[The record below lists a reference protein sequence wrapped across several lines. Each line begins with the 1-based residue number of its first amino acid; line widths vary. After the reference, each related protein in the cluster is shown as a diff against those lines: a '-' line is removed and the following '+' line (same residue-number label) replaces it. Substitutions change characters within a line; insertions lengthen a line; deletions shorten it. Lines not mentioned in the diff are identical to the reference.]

1 MSDND
6 TDDSA
11 AVLAYLDGLDEP
23 RRDDLRA
30 LHELMRASAPG
41 LAPALMNGDPVY
53 GRFHY
58 RYASGREGDSAV
70 VTMRLNKNYISVYVN
85 CVKEDG
91 YLAEGYR
98 ERLPKASIGRSC
110 VRFRRLSDVDTA
122 VLAEL
127 FTEAAVTPPAG
138 AAMD

>member
-1 MSDND
+1 MSDTTD
-6 TDDSA
+6 TA
-11 AVLAYLDGLDEP
+11 AVVAHLDGMDDP
-23 RRDDLRA
+23 RGDDLRA
-30 LHELMRASAPG
+30 LHDLLVANAPG
-41 LAPALMNGDPVY
+41 LTPGLMNGDPVY

-70 VTMRLNKNYISVYVN
+70 ITMRLNRNYISVYVN
-85 CVKEDG
+85 CVKGDG

-98 ERLPKASIGRSC
+98 ERLPKASIGKSC